1 LFQNPDD
8 LAFRE
13 SGRLH
18 AKFPVDPA
26 ARKFYL
32 EHPLILGGTT
42 EHLLPLQIW
51 TTQGFRLLNV

>member
-1 LFQNPDD
+1 
-8 LAFRE
+8 
-13 SGRLH
+13 H

-42 EHLLPLQIW
+42 LAASRPHSLILDLTPLSIPHRED
-51 TTQGFRLLNV
+51 TCHIDKYDVGI